1 MSTPPFGAAGFG
13 IPSFDPG
20 QWFSMFAPPQAAPT
34 PPDPFAWFRAA
45 AGGAPAM
52 APASADPA
60 ALAGQWMAQIQQLAA
75 QFAGREAQPAEIVRT
90 WRRLVGDNPFA
101 SPIATSAFMPMP
113 LFGAAA
119 GGRGPFDTPAFGYT
133 REHQERMQAFARAG
147 TEFQQASQA
156 FQALVAEAGRDAF
169 DRFESLLSQRTAD
182 GKPLETSRALFDL
195 WIDAAEDAYADI
207 ALSERF
213 QKAFGEYVNAQMRLR
228 AATQK
233 EVELMCAQWGIPGR
247 AEVDAAHR
255 KLAEVQR
262 ELRRLRRRVDEAAS
276 PAVGASAGSAP
287 GAAAPVATA
296 AAANP
301 PASRPGKPAGSGKPT
316 NARRPAAATSK
327 KTGKR

>member
-13 IPSFDPG
+13 IPSFDPS
-20 QWFSMFAPPQAAPT
+20 QWLSMFAPQQAAPP
-34 PPDPFAWFRAA
+34 PPDPFAWLRA
-45 AGGAPAM
+45 AGGAPAG

-60 ALAGQWMAQIQQLAA
+60 ALANQWMGQIQQLAA
-75 QFAGREAQPAEIVRT
+75 QFAGREAHPSEIVRT
-90 WRRLVGDNPFA
+90 WRRLVGENPFA
-101 SPIATSAFMPMP
+101 STIATSAFMPMP
-113 LFGAAA
+113 LFGAPA

-147 TEFQQASQA
+147 AEFQQASQA

-213 QKAFGEYVNAQMRLR
+213 QKSFGEYVNAQMRLR
-228 AATQK
+228 AAMQK

-262 ELRRLRRRVDEAAS
+262 EMRRLRRRMDDMAS
-276 PAVGASAGSAP
+276 PATAP
-287 GAAAPVATA
+287 AAAPSGPAAQPEAATA
-296 AAANP
+296 AKRA
-301 PASRPGKPAGSGKPT
+301 PAKARKST
-316 NARRPAAATSK
+316 NATRAAAPAAKSTR
-327 KTGKR
+327 KR

>member
-13 IPSFDPG
+13 IPSFDPT
-20 QWFSMFAPPQAAPT
+20 QWLSMFAAPQAAPA
-34 PPDPFAWFRAA
+34 PPDPFAWWRGMAA
-45 AGGAPAM
+45 APAA

-60 ALAGQWMAQIQQLAA
+60 ALANQWMGQIQQLAA

-101 SPIATSAFMPMP
+101 STIASSAFMPMP
-113 LFGAAA
+113 LFGAPGA
-119 GGRGPFDTPAFGYT
+119 GRGPLDTPAFGYT

-147 TEFQQASQA
+147 AEFQEASQA

-182 GKPLETSRALFDL
+182 AKPLETSRALFDL

-233 EVELMCAQWGIPGR
+233 EIELMCAQWGIPGR

-262 ELRRLRRRVDEAAS
+262 EIRRLRRRMDEMAS
-276 PAVGASAGSAP
+276 S
-287 GAAAPVATA
+287 AAAPA
-296 AAANP
+296 ASAAPASQPEAAKAANP
-301 PASRPGKPAGSGKPT
+301 TAAKAGKPANVGKPT
-316 NARRPAAATSK
+316 NATRAAEPAAKSRR
-327 KTGKR
+327 KR